1 MSQGNAEIA
10 PRLVSSFP
18 QAKSRRGAKWV
29 GRLLLV
35 GGGCLALSL
44 AHQWLSVG
52 THRFYLE
59 NRPEGST
66 PATETARQR
75 FEVRG
80 GRVEPEIMA
89 AESQTL
95 AFPIALGTAGRFHVR
110 ALSSGPATIEVAVV
124 EQGVRRTLCRR
135 ALSGTADIAE
145 AVPVAAEAIALVN
158 QGVVRWVD
166 PRIVDEPRATP
177 QVLLLVALGLGWCWL
192 RRSRYPP
199 SPPELARSRRFLLGG
214 LTAALSLALGLASL
228 EGGLRAMGSR
238 LPPWIAVERRN
249 LGEVRADP
257 RWQDSASYGPRLAPH
272 VRAVCQWQ
280 HGDVVRMGFLA
291 PDLVRHPA
299 YTFPLATDGEGFRNA
314 SEEAAAGGVAAL
326 GDSFTDA
333 LTLPAELTWPS
344 RLANLLHAN
353 VRNYG
358 TAGFG
363 PGQEL
368 RVLREYALPRRPRLV
383 VVAFF
388 AGNDLMDAER
398 FESFEH
404 SGAFPPSGL
413 GWKFKEVIARFDQ
426 LYVMSLYQGA
436 RHLARDHVAERS
448 VASGDPGPGEYSG
461 EDLAAPPA
469 PAPSFD
475 RGLFTVPVAG
485 QSLRFAFLPPYLN
498 CLKLSREDLVAS
510 RGWAATRRSY
520 REMHRLCRERGTRLA
535 VMFIP
540 SKSQVYLPLV
550 ASAFPRP
557 ALEQAIA
564 LSLRD
569 LDRPPGLDVVMRNRL
584 ALNGLMREFCDEE
597 GIPFLDLTET
607 LQGRLARGQN
617 VYFPDDSH
625 WNAAGHETA
634 AAALAGWLHL

>member
-1 MSQGNAEIA
+1 
-10 PRLVSSFP
+10 
-18 QAKSRRGAKWV
+18 
-29 GRLLLV
+29 V
-35 GGGCLALSL
+35 GGGFLALSL

-59 NRPEGST
+59 NRPEGLTS
-66 PATETARQR
+66 PTETARQR
-75 FEVRG
+75 FELRG

-95 AFPIALGTAGRFHVR
+95 TFPVALRGAGRFLVR
-110 ALSSGPATIEVAVV
+110 AVSSVPAIIEIAVV
-124 EQGVRRTLCRR
+124 ERGVQRTLYRR

-145 AVPVAAEAIALVN
+145 PVPPTAEAIALVN
-158 QGVVRWVD
+158 QGGVRWLD
-166 PRIVDEPRATP
+166 ARLVDEPRVAP
-177 QVLLLVALGLGWCWL
+177 QILLLVASLGLAWWWFRG
-192 RRSRYPP
+192 SRPQP
-199 SPPELARSRRFLLGG
+199 SPPELAASRRFLLGG
-214 LTAALSLALGLASL
+214 LTAALSLVLGLASL

-238 LPPWIAVERRN
+238 LPSWIAVERRN

-257 RWQDSASYGPRLAPH
+257 RWQDSANYGPRLAPH

-280 HGDVVRMGFLA
+280 HGDIVRMGFLA

-314 SEEAAAGGVAAL
+314 SEEAPAGGIAAL

-333 LTLPAELTWPS
+333 LTLPADLTWPS
-344 RLANLLHAN
+344 RLANQLHAN

-368 RVLREYALPRRPRLV
+368 RVLKEYALPRAPRLV

-388 AGNDLMDAER
+388 AGNDVMDAER
-398 FESFEH
+398 FEAFEN
-404 SGAFPPSGL
+404 SGEFPSSGL

-436 RHLARDHVAERS
+436 RHLTGDRVADTGG
-448 VASGDPGPGEYSG
+448 ASRDPGPADYSG
-461 EDLAAPPA
+461 EDLAAPPVL
-469 PAPSFD
+469 APSFD

-485 QSLRFAFLPPYLN
+485 HTLRFAFLPPYLN
-498 CLKLSREDLVAS
+498 FLKLSREDLVAS
-510 RGWAATRRSY
+510 RGWDATRRWY

-550 ASAFPRP
+550 ASVFPRP

-564 LSLRD
+564 ASLRG
-569 LDRPPGLDVVMRNRL
+569 LDRPPGLEVVMRNRL

-607 LQGRLARGQN
+607 LQGRLLRGSN